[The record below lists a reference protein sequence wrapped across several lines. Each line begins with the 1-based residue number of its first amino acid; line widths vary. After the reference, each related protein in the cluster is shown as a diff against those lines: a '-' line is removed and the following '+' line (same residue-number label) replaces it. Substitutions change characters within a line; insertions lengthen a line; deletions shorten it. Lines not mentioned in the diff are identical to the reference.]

1 MEKLRL
7 IKVVWLLLENNTEF
21 SDENS
26 ELCNGEIIHLWLCR
40 EWIWRMHSCCY
51 VNDKIE
57 WVDYTHS
64 VKVDSKL
71 NDHWDCTFFF
81 GWVFRLRWQL
91 LYPMRINYIQNQIFI
106 RKTCIYSIVKLYFIL
121 KQRFCPK
128 FVTHIKITYVIWGWY
143 HDNLLM
149 KIE

>member
-64 VKVDSKL
+64 CKSRFQTEWSLRLHFLFWVSFQTAMTFIVSNENKL
-71 NDHWDCTFFF
+71 H
-81 GWVFRLRWQL
+81 VS
-91 LYPMRINYIQNQIFI
+91 QNQIVI
-106 RKTCIYSIVKLYFIL
+106 WKTGIVKLYFML
-121 KQRFCPK
+121 KQIFCPR
-128 FVTHIKITYVIWGWY
+128 FVTHIKNTCLQ
-143 HDNLLM
+143 DNLLL
-149 KIE
+149 